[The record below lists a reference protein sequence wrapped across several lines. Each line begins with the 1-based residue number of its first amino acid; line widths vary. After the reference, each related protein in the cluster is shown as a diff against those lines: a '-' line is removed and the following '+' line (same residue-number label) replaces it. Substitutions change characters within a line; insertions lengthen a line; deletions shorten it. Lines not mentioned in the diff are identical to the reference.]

1 MPQERSSAQMNEQ
14 EIQFKKRARRRLVG
28 AIALVLLMVTVL
40 PMVLDDRAAKS
51 PQQEISISIPS
62 QDGTEFTSK
71 IVPVTP
77 DNKPTEAPP
86 ADVIK
91 PEKQPEPKAVDNKSS
106 ELPVT
111 PVADASVPA
120 SKPVEKAPVPVESS
134 STEPVQHEVV
144 HKPALEKKTTE
155 PNSAKSNGLAV
166 QIGVFSD
173 LANVK
178 QLQQKLEAQG
188 YKSYTEKLSTAK
200 GEKIRLRAG
209 PFDTRAEAES
219 ALAKIK
225 ESGLSGMIV
234 TNK

>member
-1 MPQERSSAQMNEQ
+1 MNEQ

-40 PMVLDDRAAKS
+40 PMVLDDRAAKN

-77 DNKPTEAPP
+77 DNKPTETPP
-86 ADVIK
+86 ADVVK
-91 PEKQPEPKAVDNKSS
+91 PEQQPEPKAENSKST
-106 ELPVT
+106 ELPAA
-111 PVADASVPA
+111 PVADASAPA
-120 SKPVEKAPVPVESS
+120 PKPVEKALTPAESS
-134 STEPVQHEVV
+134 SSEPVQNEAV
-144 HKPALEKKTTE
+144 HKPVLEKKVTE
-155 PNSAKSNGLAV
+155 PNTAKGNGLAV

-173 LANVK
+173 VANVK
-178 QLQQKLEAQG
+178 QLQQKLETQG

-209 PFDTRAEAES
+209 PFDTRADAES